1 MAAIRRSFS
10 GALQRRRSASM
21 TPEQKTEET
30 KLERLTERFERGM
43 RNLKTL
49 ETRLIT
55 VSGAARNFKTAL
67 ADLGMIPLEDAN
79 GWPRGPTDV
88 DVALVNADEHGIVGR
103 IASACCAPL
112 RRLVAEGNEL
122 RLLCKRR
129 RDLVADRDH
138 RKQKFQQIEKASERA
153 KDPEK
158 IRGQVTEASS
168 KYVAAVDAAD
178 RATAHCT
185 VALEGDA
192 AQTATAAAHAKEL
205 FVPPR
210 LAWPAA
216 AAAEKPSTTTQRR
229 VDAIGEQRSLVAR
242 EREFRE

>member
-49 ETRLIT
+49 EARLIT

-67 ADLGMIPLEDAN
+67 SELGMSPLEDAN

-129 RDLVADRDH
+129 RDLVADRDQNRPNLREVPTYDGRHEIIKIGH
-138 RKQKFQQIEKASERA
+138 RQHKQNTPKKRI
-153 KDPEK
+153 P
-158 IRGQVTEASS
+158 
-168 KYVAAVDAAD
+168 
-178 RATAHCT
+178 
-185 VALEGDA
+185 L
-192 AQTATAAAHAKEL
+192 
-205 FVPPR
+205 
-210 LAWPAA
+210 
-216 AAAEKPSTTTQRR
+216 
-229 VDAIGEQRSLVAR
+229 
-242 EREFRE
+242 

>member
-49 ETRLIT
+49 EARLIT

-67 ADLGMIPLEDAN
+67 ADLGMSPLEDAN

-138 RKQKFQQIEKASERA
+138 RKQKLQQVDRRA
-153 KDPEK
+153 RARLQCPLSRWTDDP
-158 IRGQVTEASS
+158 G
-168 KYVAAVDAAD
+168 
-178 RATAHCT
+178 
-185 VALEGDA
+185 
-192 AQTATAAAHAKEL
+192 
-205 FVPPR
+205 VPPH
-210 LAWPAA
+210 AS
-216 AAAEKPSTTTQRR
+216 KPSRAPSPPDPQK
-229 VDAIGEQRSLVAR
+229 
-242 EREFRE
+242 

>member
-49 ETRLIT
+49 EARLIT

-67 ADLGMIPLEDAN
+67 ADLACGQLEDAN

-138 RKQKFQQIEKASERA
+138 RKQKLQQIEKACERA

-158 IRGQVTEASS
+158 IRGQVQEASQ

-178 RATAHCT
+178 RATGHCT
-185 VALEGDA
+185 ILCGNQLRRFRD
-192 AQTATAAAHAKEL
+192 
-205 FVPPR
+205 PPR
-210 LAWPAA
+210 HRPMSRRWRGNST
-216 AAAEKPSTTTQRR
+216 PSSRRSYRDSVASINGARNMIPYRHRRARR
-229 VDAIGEQRSLVAR
+229 V
-242 EREFRE
+242 

>member
-49 ETRLIT
+49 EARLIT

-67 ADLGMIPLEDAN
+67 SELGMSPLEDAN

-138 RKQKFQQIEKASERA
+138 RKQKLHRESAACKLASVLHALTPSKAARLGPGTA
-153 KDPEK
+153 VWC
-158 IRGQVTEASS
+158 RQSS
-168 KYVAAVDAAD
+168 
-178 RATAHCT
+178 
-185 VALEGDA
+185 LEGAD
-192 AQTATAAAHAKEL
+192 
-205 FVPPR
+205 
-210 LAWPAA
+210 
-216 AAAEKPSTTTQRR
+216 
-229 VDAIGEQRSLVAR
+229 G
-242 EREFRE
+242 

>member
-10 GALQRRRSASM
+10 GALARRRSASM

-49 ETRLIT
+49 EARLIT

-67 ADLGMIPLEDAN
+67 ADLGMSPLEDAN

-129 RDLVADRDH
+129 RDLVADITYQVICQEPALARS
-138 RKQKFQQIEKASERA
+138 RACRFLYTGRSLNARNPGSRA
-153 KDPEK
+153 KLRLP
-158 IRGQVTEASS
+158 RRRPLLGR
-168 KYVAAVDAAD
+168 DA
-178 RATAHCT
+178 
-185 VALEGDA
+185 
-192 AQTATAAAHAKEL
+192 
-205 FVPPR
+205 
-210 LAWPAA
+210 
-216 AAAEKPSTTTQRR
+216 
-229 VDAIGEQRSLVAR
+229 
-242 EREFRE
+242 